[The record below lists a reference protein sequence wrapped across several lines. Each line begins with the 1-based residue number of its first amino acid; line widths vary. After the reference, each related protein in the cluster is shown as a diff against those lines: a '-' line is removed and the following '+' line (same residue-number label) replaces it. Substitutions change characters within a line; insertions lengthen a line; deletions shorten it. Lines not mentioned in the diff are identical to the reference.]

1 MPNLKEIRNRIGSV
15 KNTRKI
21 TSAMKLVAAAKLK
34 RATDAVQAAR
44 PYATKMT
51 EVIDELVTRVDV
63 EAHPLL
69 REVESESNILIILVT
84 SDRGLC
90 GGFNNNLL
98 RGLKR
103 FTDDKAQVTD
113 SIQMITIGRKGN
125 VFFKNDPNV
134 EIIED
139 VEGIIGDITF
149 PAVKEVARKAM
160 SMFTGEEVDRV
171 YLVFNEFISAITIN
185 QIVRPI
191 LPLNT
196 LDTSEEPG
204 TEIAV
209 RDDDAGED
217 VLEYIYEPSEEAL
230 LGQLLPNSI
239 EIQLFQAL
247 LESAASEQGS
257 RMTAMDNAT
266 SNASDMIDRLT
277 LQYNRARQA
286 YITKE
291 LVEIVSGAEA
301 LNG

>member
-69 REVESESNILIILVT
+69 REVESESKILIVLVT

-103 FTDDKAQVTD
+103 FVDDKAEVTD
-113 SIQMITIGRKGN
+113 SIEMITIGRKGN

-139 VEGIIGDITF
+139 VEGLIGNITF
-149 PAVKEVARKAM
+149 AQVKDVARKAM
-160 SMFTGEEVDRV
+160 GMFTGGEVDKV

-185 QIVRPI
+185 QIIRPI

-196 LDTSEEPG
+196 LDADETSASEHAE
-204 TEIAV
+204 
-209 RDDDAGED
+209 GED
-217 VLEYIYEPSEEAL
+217 ALEYIYEPSEEAL